1 MDQVERMD
9 ISIVLLIKQNRNR
22 FSILQKMFFVQL

>member
-9 ISIVLLIKQNRNR
+9 ISIFFILKKRNR